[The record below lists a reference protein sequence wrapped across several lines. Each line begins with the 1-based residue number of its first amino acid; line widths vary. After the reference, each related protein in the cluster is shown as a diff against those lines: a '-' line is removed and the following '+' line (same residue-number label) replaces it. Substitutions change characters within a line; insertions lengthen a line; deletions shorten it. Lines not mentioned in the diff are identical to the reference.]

1 LKGGAMPTDHDMV
14 TQHELILNGQNGI
27 VEKVHDI
34 ESWKAKY
41 LLEDRSKSCIGSK
54 ALVEYIESERIRK
67 EEEGEMTKTKINSF
81 TLIVVAAISAIPG
94 IATLLLQVLK
104 K

>member
-1 LKGGAMPTDHDMV
+1 MPTDHDMV
-14 TQHELILNGQNGI
+14 TQHELILNGQGGL
-27 VEKVHDI
+27 VESVKDL
-34 ESWKAKY
+34 EYWKAKY
-41 LLEDRSKSCIGSK
+41 LLEDRAKSCIGSK
-54 ALVEYIESERIRK
+54 ALVEYINSEKIRR
-67 EEEGEMTKTKINSF
+67 EEDGEMTKTRINSF